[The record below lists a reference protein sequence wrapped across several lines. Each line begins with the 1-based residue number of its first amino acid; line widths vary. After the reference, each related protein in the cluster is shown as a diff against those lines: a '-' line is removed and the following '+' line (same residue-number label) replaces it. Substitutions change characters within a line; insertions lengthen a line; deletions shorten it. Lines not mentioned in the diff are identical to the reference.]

1 MAIEHILVVDDSAT
15 DRYFLVELLENAG
28 YDVSDVDSGEAC
40 LSEVAKY
47 PPHLVLCDVVM
58 PGLTGFQVTRQLS
71 KDPNTNH
78 IPVILCTGKSK
89 ATDTI
94 WAQKMG
100 AKACITKPVD
110 VNELLKL
117 IKSIE

>member
-15 DRYFLVELLENAG
+15 DRFFLTELLETDGYEVSNA
-28 YDVSDVDSGEAC
+28 DSGEAC
-40 LSEVAKY
+40 LKTLLKIK
-47 PPHLVLCDVVM
+47 PDLIICDIVM
-58 PGLTGFQVTRQLS
+58 PGLSGFEVVRAIS
-71 KDPNTNH
+71 KNPKTQH

-89 ATDTI
+89 ETDQI

-110 VNELLKL
+110 ELELLNL
-117 IKSIE
+117 LDEMA